1 MPGCTLAPTGVLKP
15 NASVEVTL
23 MMGVAPVVVVVVAV
37 SEVPPVAMPVVTPV
51 EVAAAEV
58 DAPVTGVEPEAV
70 MTSVVVGRSAG
81 VCPGAGGV
89 VVRIRRARGNGEHD
103 TYQQ

>member
-1 MPGCTLAPTGVLKP
+1 MRHLAPTGVPEP
-15 NASVEVTL
+15 NAVVEVTR
-23 MMGVAPVVVVVVAV
+23 MMGVAPVVVVAV
-37 SEVPPVAMPVVTPV
+37 SEVPPVAIPVVTPV

-58 DAPVTGVEPEAV
+58 GVPVTGVEPGAV

-81 VCPGAGGV
+81 VWSGAGGV
-89 VVRIRRARGNGEHD
+89 VVRIHRARGHGEHD